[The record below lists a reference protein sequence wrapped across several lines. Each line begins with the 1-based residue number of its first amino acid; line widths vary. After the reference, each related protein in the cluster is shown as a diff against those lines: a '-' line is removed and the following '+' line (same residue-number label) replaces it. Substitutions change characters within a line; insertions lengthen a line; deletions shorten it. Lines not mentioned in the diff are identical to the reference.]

1 MNCPLCCYQESNCHN
16 CHKTYQT
23 PRLKKFLIGD
33 VSFLS
38 QARSDRPPIFV
49 RVLNYVEQVHLQNG
63 LKENLRAMWLKFGV
77 APDGELTGI
86 DEVGRGKTNLACLY
100 CGGSLTAKKG
110 SVKEHHF
117 AHTEETCKPVSQR
130 IKTKA
135 FPALPLYD
143 NFNIQLKGEELEQL
157 KVLWKEY
164 GARDYPIPK
173 DLVSFRWELKGL
185 LESEGSRTYQFTDLG
200 KIPVGALPLALFN
213 QVQEPLLLSELVKLE
228 QSTAVAEAAGLSC
241 LEERRAD
248 LLIYR
253 AQLRRIL
260 INLLYFL
267 EVKADGNTFYKIGIT
282 TRSIEERI
290 AEVQRDVRAH
300 YSDVAVNLLG
310 LWERRGNVELYF
322 KHRYKAFNYRIGK
335 LTEYFAFPNVK
346 AVLQDLC
353 EMKPK
358 MLSDVELDA
367 IGGGSKRM

>member
-1 MNCPLCCYQESNCHN
+1 
-16 CHKTYQT
+16 
-23 PRLKKFLIGD
+23 
-33 VSFLS
+33 
-38 QARSDRPPIFV
+38 
-49 RVLNYVEQVHLQNG
+49 
-63 LKENLRAMWLKFGV
+63 MWLKFGV
-77 APDGELTGI
+77 APDGELTSI

-135 FPALPLYD
+135 FPSLPLYD
-143 NFNIQLKGEELEQL
+143 NFNIQLQGEELEQL

-173 DLVSFRWELKGL
+173 DLVNFRWELKGL
-185 LESEGSRTYQFTDLG
+185 LESEGDRTYQFTNLG

-228 QSTAVAEAAGLSC
+228 GSVGIAEAAGLSC
-241 LEERRAD
+241 LDERRAD

-260 INLLYFL
+260 VNSLYFL
-267 EVKADGNTFYKIGIT
+267 EVKADANTFYKIGIT

-290 AEVQRDVRAH
+290 AEVQRDVKAH

-367 IGGGSKRM
+367 IV